1 MFKQPKP
8 PPDGQ
13 ENVAQMLHSND
24 NVIRLVISNT
34 LYFYCE
40 SNEDDY

>member
-1 MFKQPKP
+1 MFKQANP

-24 NVIRLVISNT
+24 NVIQFVHSNT
-34 LYFYCE
+34 LYFLCE
-40 SNEDDY
+40 FN